1 MPIQEDGTL
10 GVRRPED
17 APSSHPWR
25 WLATFI
31 GAVIICFAVVATAGT
46 LMNGG
51 LLG

>member
-25 WLATFI
+25 WLATI
-31 GAVIICFAVVATAGT
+31 LSAIIVCFVLVATAGT

-51 LLG
+51 LNG